1 MNEKIAIIG
10 AGVIGCASACA
21 LAREGHRVTLFDRTD
36 PGMGGA
42 SYGNAGHI
50 AAELVQPLP
59 SPQLLF
65 GFARELFAFG
75 GVLDIPLRRLGAFAP
90 WAWRFAQAA
99 FHRDANTHH
108 LAPLVKPAAAA
119 FEQMLRAIGRA
130 DLIRRNG
137 HVQVWFGKDAQ
148 RKADAEVAEM
158 NRWGIATA
166 AVPSD
171 VLTSITHAARQT
183 SGAALAFP
191 DSAHVVDPLHVVRA
205 LAEAAYAHGAELQRT
220 QVQAM
225 LPAGNAID
233 VHTPAGAMRFDAVV
247 ICAGPW
253 SAPLLAPFGVNAPL
267 EAAFG
272 YHTELVA
279 QTAHIDAPLVY
290 MDSKLLVTPM
300 QGRLRASSFM
310 EFAGLDSTPDARKP
324 RALRR
329 KLDELGYRCAAD
341 DASWRG
347 ARPVLPD
354 YLPGIGRAPSEQR
367 IFYAVG
373 HQHIGLTLAPV
384 SAQLVADLVAQRT
397 PQHDLKPFDLRRFGA
412 PHKHGAIS

>member
-1 MNEKIAIIG
+1 MSEKIAIVG
-10 AGVIGCASACA
+10 AGVIGCATAYA
-21 LAREGHRVTLFDRTD
+21 LAREGHRVTLFDRDD

-75 GVLDIPLRRLGAFAP
+75 GVLDIPPRRLGAFAP
-90 WAWRFAQAA
+90 WAWRFARAA
-99 FHRDANTHH
+99 FRREANTQR

-119 FEQMLRAIGRA
+119 FEQMLAAIGRT
-130 DLIRRNG
+130 DLLRRNG

-148 RKADAEVAEM
+148 RKAAAEAAEM
-158 NRWGIATA
+158 NRWSIPTA
-166 AVPSD
+166 AVSYD
-171 VLTSITHAARQT
+171 LLESIMRAAEQR

-191 DSAHVVDPLHVVRA
+191 DSAHVVDPLQVVRA
-205 LAEAAYAHGAELQRT
+205 FVDAARAHDANLQR
-220 QVQAM
+220 AHIAA
-225 LPAGNAID
+225 LIPAGSAVD
-233 VHTPAGAMRFDAVV
+233 VHTPSGATRFDAAVV
-247 ICAGPW
+247 CAGAW

-272 YHTELVA
+272 YHTELSGH
-279 QTAHIDAPLVY
+279 TAHVDAPLVY

-300 QGRLRASSFM
+300 HGRLRASSFM
-310 EFAGLDSTPDARKP
+310 EFAGLNSGPDARKP
-324 RALRR
+324 LALRG
-329 KLDELGYRCAAD
+329 KLEQLGYRCAET

-354 YLPGIGRAPSEQR
+354 YLPGIGRAPCEPR
-367 IFYAVG
+367 VFYAIG

-384 SAQLVADLVAQRT
+384 TAQLVADLVAQRT
-397 PQHDLKPFDLRRFGA
+397 PQHDLSPFDLRRFGK
-412 PHKHGAIS
+412 PRGAHAA